1 MSHEQP
7 QLYNSLTSA
16 LGPEEQQV
24 IKAAI
29 DNADKIAAEQ
39 QQAAANATAGG
50 AARPGTEGV
59 PQQANGA
66 S

>member
-1 MSHEQP
+1 MSQQQP

-29 DNADKIAAEQ
+29 ENADKIAAD
-39 QQAAANATAGG
+39 AAAHTAM
-50 AARPGTEGV
+50 AAVGV
-59 PQQANGA
+59 PQTNGA

>member
-1 MSHEQP
+1 MNQQQP

-24 IKAAI
+24 IKAAMET
-29 DNADKIAAEQ
+29 ADKSAAQQEQ
-39 QQAAANATAGG
+39 VAAQAATG
-50 AARPGTEGV
+50 
-59 PQQANGA
+59 QAQADSAQSPHTNGA

>member
-1 MSHEQP
+1 MSQQQP

-24 IKAAI
+24 IKAALET
-29 DNADKIAAEQ
+29 ADKIAAER
-39 QQAAANATAGG
+39 AANGG
-50 AARPGTEGV
+50 AAAEGGAA
-59 PQQANGA
+59 QQTNGA